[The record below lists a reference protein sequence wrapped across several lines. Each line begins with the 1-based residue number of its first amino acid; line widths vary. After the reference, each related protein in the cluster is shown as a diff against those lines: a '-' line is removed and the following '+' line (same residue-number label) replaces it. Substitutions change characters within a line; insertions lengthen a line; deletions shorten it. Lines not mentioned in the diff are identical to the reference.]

1 MPRKKR
7 HKFKFDQDSVNLLL
21 QECYDD
27 SRNTK
32 AKIVALFNKW
42 EQHATEGGEIA
53 AIGDQIAKLLGAEAK
68 NLDQKIV
75 ILRYLKEVVFEN
87 EKMQN
92 NKTEVGDEV
101 RNSLIK
107 MVRDAESKK
116 KKENESNK

>member
-27 SRNTK
+27 SRNVK

-42 EQHATEGGEIA
+42 EKHATEA
-53 AIGDQIAKLLGAEAK
+53 GDIQALGDNISKLMAHEAK

-87 EKMQN
+87 EKMN
-92 NKTEVGDEV
+92 NNNGEVGDDV
-101 RNSLIK
+101 RNALIK
-107 MVRDAESKK
+107 MVNDKK
-116 KKENESNK
+116 SALKKENESS

>member
-32 AKIVALFNKW
+32 AKIVSLFTKW
-42 EQHATEGGEIA
+42 EKFATEGGEIA

-92 NKTEVGDEV
+92 NKSEVGDEV

-116 KKENESNK
+116 KKENESN

>member
-42 EQHATEGGEIA
+42 EKFATEGGEIA
-53 AIGDQIAKLLGAEAK
+53 AIGDQIAKLLGHEAK
-68 NLDQKIV
+68 NLDQKIM

-87 EKMQN
+87 EKMQS
-92 NKTEVGDEV
+92 NKPEVGDEV

-107 MVRDAESKK
+107 MVRDAENKK
-116 KKENESNK
+116 KKENESN

>member
-42 EQHATEGGEIA
+42 EQHVTEGGEIA

-116 KKENESNK
+116 KKENECNK